1 MIKKKKPVAARGKT
15 TKKEAVK
22 RSMKKAMRGL
32 AMGAPAGLAKRIR
45 SVSPGMKKAMTGSAT
60 GMGGA
65 GLMAMARKIK
75 KTGEISP
82 RDLMRLKAAMGKKK
96 GGKMTPEQLKKLMGT
111 QPFKKP
117 IGKPGMKPVL
127 DSQGN
132 PVKNLFQKDNR
143 PKRRIMRRRAM
154 QVPLPR
160 DKMTRPKK

>member
-1 MIKKKKPVAARGKT
+1 
-15 TKKEAVK
+15 
-22 RSMKKAMRGL
+22 
-32 AMGAPAGLAKRIR
+32 
-45 SVSPGMKKAMTGSAT
+45 
-60 GMGGA
+60 
-65 GLMAMARKIK
+65 MAMARKLKPTGRLNAADLERVK
-75 KTGEISP
+75 K
-82 RDLMRLKAAMGKKK
+82 MMGKKK